1 MPSTGS
7 GSGKSFKAFR
17 RTVLGFGGD
26 QNQVHSEEVNKE
38 SKSPQDREL
47 EEFQT
52 HVFSRFNSLSD
63 SSGDEFLSI
72 DWVSKVL
79 DAFVACLEDFKLVL
93 LNNHEILSNPALDR
107 MVMEFYDRSI
117 KALDICNAVRD
128 GIEKMRLWHKHLEI
142 VSSASDS
149 KQRNV
154 MSEWQFRRA
163 RKALNDLA
171 ILMLDDHKD
180 SGSVSSHR
188 NRSFGR
194 PNKGKDVNHQR
205 KQGHSRSLSWS
216 VSNSWSASKQLQSM
230 SNNLVPPRANDTPH
244 LFGLANCVFT
254 MGFVLMFVLWNVV
267 AAIPCQDRGL
277 FNFSI
282 PRQFPWSAPLFLI
295 HTRVLEESKKRDRKN
310 SPGLLREIYQMEKSI
325 NLVSD
330 LIDSAHQF
338 PLTEDQQKEVKEEIH
353 ELSVV
358 SNSCKDGLNAL
369 DRQLRDVFR
378 KIMSCRTEGL
388 ATLSNRQS

>member
-1 MPSTGS
+1 MTSTS
-7 GSGKSFKAFR
+7 SSSKSFKVFGRA
-17 RTVLGFGGD
+17 VLGFGGD
-26 QNQVHSEEVNKE
+26 HTQVHSEEVKNE
-38 SKSPQDREL
+38 PKSLQDREL
-47 EEFQT
+47 DEFQNQ
-52 HVFSRFNSLSD
+52 VFSRFNPLSA
-63 SSGDEFLSI
+63 SSADDFLSI
-72 DWVSKVL
+72 DWMCKLL

-93 LNNHEILSNPALDR
+93 LNNENVSKPPLDR
-107 MVMEFYDRSI
+107 LLMEFYDRNI

-128 GIEKMRLWHKHLEI
+128 GIEKVRVWNKHLEI

-149 KQRNV
+149 KQRNA

-194 PNKGKDVNHQR
+194 PNKGKDVNQQR
-205 KQGHSRSLSWS
+205 KPGHSRSLSWS
-216 VSNSWSASKQLQSM
+216 VSNSWSANRQLQSI
-230 SNNLVPPRANDTPH
+230 SNGLVQPRVNDIPQH
-244 LFGLANCVFT
+244 FGLANCVFT

-267 AAIPCQDRGL
+267 AAIPCQDRGV
-277 FNFSI
+277 FNFSV
-282 PRQFPWSAPLFLI
+282 PRQYTWSAPLFLI
-295 HTRVLEESKKRDRKN
+295 QTRVLEESKKRERKN
-310 SPGLLREIYQMEKSI
+310 SPGLLSEIYQMEKSI

-338 PLTEDQQKEVKEEIH
+338 PLTEEEQKEVREGIQ
-353 ELSVV
+353 ELSLV
-358 SNSCKDGLNAL
+358 SNSCKNGLDIL

-388 ATLSNRQS
+388 ATLSSAQS